1 VTRRAYCREVLGL
14 IVGTRCKQSGVYNV
28 FKTMAE
34 LRRQGS
40 WIGRLTLAAVLVVGT
55 ASAAL
60 AQNGA
65 AVQRVTGTY
74 AGEVVIPVN
83 KSQII
88 EVDVAFSRVVVGNP
102 GIADVLPLSDRTLYI
117 LGKQIGLT
125 NLSIY
130 AGNNQPLAVVDLSV
144 SHDIQGLKSRLNELL
159 PNENVEVRSANQ
171 SLILSGTISG
181 AKQMSRV
188 MTVAS
193 QYAPGHV
200 TNMMDVAGSQQVML
214 EVRFAEVSRSLARK
228 LGLNPLLRFFDGDT
242 AIAFG
247 TTEALALA
255 VAPVAG
261 IVSGIVGVGDSQGF
275 GFGSQQFGNF
285 QVDLLIDFLEG
296 KGVVKTLAEPNL
308 VALSGTTASF
318 LAGGEFPIPVSQDGS
333 GDNSTITVEFQEFG
347 VSLAFT
353 PTVING
359 DLINLVV
366 APEVSQIDPQGS
378 ISTSGFS
385 IPSLVVRRAS
395 TTVELR
401 DGQSFSIAG
410 LLQTDYNDS
419 VEQFPWVGDVPVLG
433 ALFRSTEFR
442 RRESELVVIVT
453 PRLVRPVPAGT
464 LATAAD
470 NFIPPPDFDLFF
482 HGQIDGRPTPVSGA
496 AISGEGGI
504 SGSYGHIVQ

>member
-1 VTRRAYCREVLGL
+1 
-14 IVGTRCKQSGVYNV
+14 
-28 FKTMAE
+28 M
-34 LRRQGS
+34 
-40 WIGRLTLAAVLVVGT
+40 
-55 ASAAL
+55 
-60 AQNGA
+60 
-65 AVQRVTGTY
+65 
-74 AGEVVIPVN
+74 
-83 KSQII
+83 
-88 EVDVAFSRVVVGNP
+88 
-102 GIADVLPLSDRTLYI
+102 
-117 LGKQIGLT
+117 T

-159 PNENVEVRSANQ
+159 PNENVEVRSANR

-181 AKQMSRV
+181 PKQMSNV
-188 MTVAS
+188 MTVAE
-193 QYAPGHV
+193 QYAPGQV

-214 EVRFAEVSRSLARK
+214 EVRFAEVSRSLARS

-242 AIAFG
+242 SIAFG

-255 VAPVAG
+255 TNPVLGVLTG
-261 IVSGIVGVGDSQGF
+261 ISGIGDSQGF
-275 GFGSQQFGNF
+275 VFGSQESGNF
-285 QVDLLIDFLEG
+285 QIDLLIDFLEG

-318 LAGGEFPIPVSQDGS
+318 LAGGEFPVPVSQDGS
-333 GDNSTITVEFQEFG
+333 GDNATITVEFKEFG
-347 VSLAFT
+347 ISLAFT

-378 ISTSGFS
+378 IASSGFA
-385 IPSLVVRRAS
+385 IPSLVTRRAS

-410 LLQTDYNDS
+410 LLQTDYADT

-433 ALFRSTEFR
+433 ALFRSTQFR

-453 PRLVRPVPAGT
+453 PRLVKPVPAGT
-464 LATAAD
+464 LNTAAD
-470 NFIPPPDFDLFF
+470 NFIPPTDFDLFF
-482 HGQIDGRPTPVSGA
+482 HGQIDGLPTPLAGA
-496 AISGEGGI
+496 ALSGEGGI
-504 SGSYGHIVQ
+504 AGSYGHIVQ

>member
-1 VTRRAYCREVLGL
+1 M
-14 IVGTRCKQSGVYNV
+14 VGTG
-28 FKTMAE
+28 
-34 LRRQGS
+34 
-40 WIGRLTLAAVLVVGT
+40 
-55 ASAAL
+55 SAAL

-65 AVQRVTGTY
+65 TVQRVTGTY
-74 AGEVVIPVN
+74 AGEVVIPIN

-102 GIADVLPLSDRTLYI
+102 QIADVLPLSDRTLYI

-130 AGNNQPLAVVDLSV
+130 AGNNQPIAVVDLSV
-144 SHDIQGLKSRLNELL
+144 SYDIQGLKSRLNELL
-159 PNENVEVRSANQ
+159 PNENVEVRSANR

-181 AKQMSRV
+181 PKQMSNV
-188 MTVAS
+188 MTVAE
-193 QYAPGHV
+193 QYAPGSV
-200 TNMMDVAGSQQVML
+200 TNMMDVAGSQQVLL
-214 EVRFAEVSRSLARK
+214 EVRFAEVSRSLARS

-255 VAPVAG
+255 TNPVLAALTG
-261 IVSGIVGVGDSQGF
+261 ISGIGDSQGF
-275 GFGSQQFGNF
+275 AFGSQQSGNF
-285 QVDLLIDFLEG
+285 QIDLLIDFLEG

-308 VALSGTTASF
+308 VALSGTTATF
-318 LAGGEFPIPVSQDGS
+318 LAGGEFPVPVSQDGS
-333 GDNSTITVEFQEFG
+333 GDNSTITVEFKEFG

-353 PTVING
+353 PTVIND

-366 APEVSQIDPQGS
+366 SPEVSQIDPQGS
-378 ISTSGFS
+378 ISTSGFA
-385 IPSLVVRRAS
+385 IPSLVTRRAS

-401 DGQSFSIAG
+401 DGQSFVIAG
-410 LLQTDYNDS
+410 LLQTDYADT

-433 ALFRSTEFR
+433 ALFRSTQFR

-453 PRLVRPVPAGT
+453 PRLVKPVPAGI
-464 LATAAD
+464 LNTAAD
-470 NFIPPPDFDLFF
+470 NFIPPTDFDLFF
-482 HGQIDGRPTPVSGA
+482 HGQIDGRPTAVAGA

-504 SGSYGHIVQ
+504 AGSYGHIVQ

>member
-1 VTRRAYCREVLGL
+1 
-14 IVGTRCKQSGVYNV
+14 
-28 FKTMAE
+28 MA
-34 LRRQGS
+34 
-40 WIGRLTLAAVLVVGT
+40 LAAVVVVGT

-74 AGEVVIPVN
+74 AGEIVIAIN

-88 EVDVAFSRVVVGNP
+88 EVDVPFSRVVVGNP
-102 GIADVLPLSDRTLYI
+102 QVADVLPLSDRTLYI

-144 SHDIQGLKSRLNELL
+144 SFDIQGLKSRLNELL
-159 PNENVEVRSANQ
+159 PNENVEVRSANK

-181 AKQMSRV
+181 PKQLSNV
-188 MTVAS
+188 ITVAN
-193 QYAPGHV
+193 QYAPGQV

-214 EVRFAEVSRSLARK
+214 EVRFAEVSRSLARS

-242 AIAFG
+242 SISFG
-247 TTEALALA
+247 TTEALAIA
-255 VAPVAG
+255 TNPVLG
-261 IVSGIVGVGDSQGF
+261 VLSGVVGVGDSQGF
-275 GFGSQQFGNF
+275 VFGSQQSGNWT
-285 QVDLLIDFLEG
+285 VDLLIDFLEG

-318 LAGGEFPIPVSQDGS
+318 LAGGEFPVPVSQDGS
-333 GDNSTITVEFQEFG
+333 GDNSTITVEFKDFG
-347 VSLAFT
+347 VGLAFT

-378 ISTSGFS
+378 ISTSGFA
-385 IPSLVVRRAS
+385 IPSLVTRRAS

-410 LLQTDYNDS
+410 LLQTDYADT

-433 ALFRSTEFR
+433 ALFRSTEFQ

-453 PRLVRPVPAGT
+453 PRLVKPVPAGT
-464 LATAAD
+464 LTTASD
-470 NFIPPPDFDLFF
+470 NFIPPTDFDLFF
-482 HGQIDGRPTPVSGA
+482 HGQIDGRPTPIAGA

>member
-1 VTRRAYCREVLGL
+1 
-14 IVGTRCKQSGVYNV
+14 
-28 FKTMAE
+28 MA
-34 LRRQGS
+34 
-40 WIGRLTLAAVLVVGT
+40 LAAVLVVAT
-55 ASAAL
+55 ASATL

-65 AVQRVTGTY
+65 AVKRVTGTY
-74 AGEVVIPVN
+74 AGEIVIALN

-102 GIADVLPLSDRTLYI
+102 QIADVLPLSDRTLYI

-159 PNENVEVRSANQ
+159 PNENVEVRSANKA
-171 SLILSGTISG
+171 LILTGTISG
-181 AKQMSRV
+181 PKQLSKV
-188 MTVAS
+188 MTIAG
-193 QYAPGHV
+193 QYAPGQV

-214 EVRFAEVSRSLARK
+214 EVRFAEVSRSLARS

-242 AIAFG
+242 SIAVG

-255 VAPVAG
+255 TNPVLG
-261 IVSGIVGVGDSQGF
+261 ILTGISGIGDSQGF
-275 GFGSQQFGNF
+275 VFGSQESGNF
-285 QVDLLIDFLEG
+285 QIDLLIDFLEG

-308 VALSGTTASF
+308 VALSGSTASF
-318 LAGGEFPIPVSQDGS
+318 LAGGEFPVPVSQDGS
-333 GDNSTITVEFQEFG
+333 GNNATITVEFKDFG
-347 VSLAFT
+347 VGLAFT

-366 APEVSQIDPQGS
+366 SPEVSQIDPQGS
-378 ISTSGFS
+378 ISTSGFA
-385 IPSLVVRRAS
+385 IPSLVTRRAT

-410 LLQTDYNDS
+410 LLQTDYADT

-453 PRLVRPVPAGT
+453 PRLVKPVPAGT
-464 LATAAD
+464 LTTAAD
-470 NFIPPPDFDLFF
+470 NFIPPTDFDLFF
-482 HGQIDGRPTPVSGA
+482 HGQIDGRPTPIAGA

>member
-1 VTRRAYCREVLGL
+1 MV
-14 IVGTRCKQSGVYNV
+14 
-28 FKTMAE
+28 
-34 LRRQGS
+34 
-40 WIGRLTLAAVLVVGT
+40 LAAVFVVGT

-74 AGEVVIPVN
+74 AGEIVIAIN

-102 GIADVLPLSDRTLYI
+102 QIADVLPLSDRTLYI

-159 PNENVEVRSANQ
+159 PNENVEVRSANK

-181 AKQMSRV
+181 SKQMSNV
-188 MTVAS
+188 ITVAN
-193 QYAPGHV
+193 QYAPGQV

-214 EVRFAEVSRSLARK
+214 EVRFAEVSRSLARS
-228 LGLNPLLRFFDGDT
+228 LGLNPLLNFVDGDT
-242 AIAFG
+242 SIAFG
-247 TTEALALA
+247 TTEALALSI
-255 VAPVAG
+255 APIAG

-275 GFGSQQFGNF
+275 AAASQSWGNW
-285 QVDLLIDFLEG
+285 QIDLLIDFLEG

-308 VALSGTTASF
+308 VALSGSTASF
-318 LAGGEFPIPVSQDGS
+318 LAGGEFPVPVSQDGS
-333 GDNSTITVEFQEFG
+333 GDNSTITVEFKSFG
-347 VSLAFT
+347 VGLAFT

-366 APEVSQIDPQGS
+366 SPEVSQIDPQGS
-378 ISTSGFS
+378 IATSGFA
-385 IPSLVVRRAS
+385 IPSLVTRRAT

-401 DGQSFSIAG
+401 DGQSVSIAG
-410 LLQTDYNDS
+410 LLQTDYADT

-433 ALFRSTEFR
+433 ALFRSTEFQ

-453 PRLVRPVPAGT
+453 PRLVKPVPAGT
-464 LATAAD
+464 LTTAAD
-470 NFIPPPDFDLFF
+470 NFIPPTDFDLFF
-482 HGQIDGRPTPVSGA
+482 HGQTDGRPTPVAGA